1 MTKTFTN
8 ERFFLCNHVA
18 VLDSVRCDAQRMTMP
33 ENTEPSPDESPET
46 GDAGSAWIAERVS
59 TLLQAKGIP
68 TRQQAAFL
76 AELCALSFS
85 QARRKLRGAMWT
97 FTEIQ
102 TIAQRFEVSIDQ
114 WFLAKDAPHPE
125 VDVAGDDSRSP
136 HLPPLQDAQMLL
148 GPHRVRCQV
157 RLGPQCFATP
167 EADALLTGQFAGEWL
182 VGTPDSLTLPD
193 AEGPLFYANRVE
205 LQPAATRQRIRIAI
219 LDDDGGV
226 SGTLC
231 DWFNAAG
238 YEAQAFTT
246 SEQLIATGLGTFAAY
261 VVDFMLSVGDSSQAT
276 IRAIRQ
282 SRPEAPIVLLTGK
295 LRSGL
300 ASEADLT
307 TLLRTANVL
316 FFEKPV
322 RPSVIAATIETQ
334 LDKLASRN
342 DR

>member
-1 MTKTFTN
+1 MN
-8 ERFFLCNHVA
+8 AFFLCNHVA
-18 VLDSVRCDAQRMTMP
+18 VLDSFRCDAQRMTMP

-148 GPHRVRCQV
+148 GPHRVRRRHV
-157 RLGPQCFATP
+157 RLRSPRRASSP
-167 EADALLTGQFAGEWL
+167 
-182 VGTPDSLTLPD
+182 S
-193 AEGPLFYANRVE
+193 
-205 LQPAATRQRIRIAI
+205 IR
-219 LDDDGGV
+219 G
-226 SGTLC
+226 
-231 DWFNAAG
+231 
-238 YEAQAFTT
+238 
-246 SEQLIATGLGTFAAY
+246 
-261 VVDFMLSVGDSSQAT
+261 
-276 IRAIRQ
+276 
-282 SRPEAPIVLLTGK
+282 
-295 LRSGL
+295 
-300 ASEADLT
+300 
-307 TLLRTANVL
+307 
-316 FFEKPV
+316 
-322 RPSVIAATIETQ
+322 
-334 LDKLASRN
+334 
-342 DR
+342 

>member
-1 MTKTFTN
+1 MLLFALYIRVTM
-8 ERFFLCNHVA
+8 
-18 VLDSVRCDAQRMTMP
+18 LDSAHIDARWMPMP
-33 ENTEPSPDESPET
+33 ENNEPCPDESLET
-46 GDAGSAWIAERVS
+46 SDERSIWIAERVS
-59 TLLQAKGIP
+59 TLLQEKGIAP
-68 TRQQAAFL
+68 RQQAAFL

-97 FTEIQ
+97 FAEIL
-102 TIAQRFEVSIDQ
+102 TIAEHFKVSIDL
-114 WFLAKDAPHPE
+114 WFLAEDASHPAI
-125 VDVAGDDSRSP
+125 DSSGDGLRS
-136 HLPPLQDAQMLL
+136 LPLQDAQMLFAS
-148 GPHRVRCQV
+148 HRIGCQV
-157 RLGPQCFATP
+157 RLGRQCIAAP
-167 EADALLTGQFAGEWL
+167 EADALITGQFAGEWL
-182 VGTPDSLTLPD
+182 VGTPDTLPLPD
-193 AEGPLFYANRVE
+193 AEGPLFCADRVE
-205 LQPAATRQRIRIAI
+205 IQPAVTRQRIRIAI

-238 YEAQAFTT
+238 YEAHAFTT
-246 SEQLIATGLGTFAAY
+246 SEQLVASGLVTFAAY
-261 VVDFMLSVGDSSQAT
+261 IVDFMLSAGDSSQAT
-276 IRAIRQ
+276 IKAIRQ
-282 SRPEAPIVLLTGK
+282 ARPDAPIVLLTGK